1 MMTVAAL
8 VLALVVL
15 AVAPWAQIAAPTRT
29 LLPLSVGAPELTAWL
44 LLGALVALALS
55 LLALRGSRTHRGRAR
70 VSLVLSLAAAAFPSY
85 VLAQFPAALR
95 DFTAQWTGTLRTTP
109 ADVAPIDARFP
120 LRPVPFTWR
129 EMLAGLD
136 LVPVRITRDIP
147 MSLRDDVALT
157 VDVYQPAGD
166 HIAPVVVQIYGGAWR
181 SGSPGDDATMAQALA
196 GAGFAVFAIDYR
208 HTPRWQWPMQLH
220 DVLGALAWVRAHA
233 AEYQADGARLAL
245 IGRSAGG
252 QLAMRASQDERAGP
266 VRAVVTVYGPV
277 DLVEGYRSPP
287 DPDPLDVRA
296 VEEAL
301 FGGTP
306 EERRDLYVD
315 ASPITRATRPHPPV
329 LVITGGRDHIVEPR
343 FGVMLH
349 EALRASGVSLL
360 LHLPWADHAFDAVPF
375 GPSSQIALY
384 YTQRFLAHTLR

>member
-1 MMTVAAL
+1 MILALAL

-15 AVAPWAQIAAPTRT
+15 AIAPWAQIAAPTRG
-29 LLPLSVGAPELTAWL
+29 LLPLSVGAPELSAWL
-44 LLGALVALALS
+44 LLIAGVALVLS
-55 LLALRGSRTHRGRAR
+55 LLAFRTSPAR
-70 VSLVLSLAAAAFPSY
+70 RRLTRLSLVLSLIAMAVPSY
-85 VLAQFPAALR
+85 VLTRFPATLR
-95 DFTAQWTGTLRTTP
+95 DFDAQWLATLGNTP
-109 ADVAPIDARFP
+109 PEVAPLDVASP
-120 LRPVPFTWR
+120 LRPVPYSWR
-129 EMLAGLD
+129 EMLTGLD
-136 LVPVRITRDIP
+136 LAPVRITRGIP
-147 MSLRDDVALT
+147 VAAPSEVPLT
-157 VDVYQPAGD
+157 VDVYRPEGNQTVPA
-166 HIAPVVVQIYGGAWR
+166 VVQIYGGAWR
-181 SGSPGDDATMAQALA
+181 SGEPDDDAALAQALA

-208 HTPRWQWPMQLH
+208 HAPRWQWPMQLH
-220 DVLGALAWVRAHA
+220 DVLDALAWVRAHA
-233 AEYQADGARLAL
+233 ADHQADGARLAL

-252 QLAMRASQDERAGP
+252 QLAMRASQDERAGT

-306 EERRDLYVD
+306 DERRDLYVD
-315 ASPITRATRPHPPV
+315 ASPITRARLPHPPV
-329 LVITGGRDHIVEPR
+329 LIITGGRDHIVEPR

-349 EALRASGVSLL
+349 EALRAGGVSLL

-384 YTQRFLAHTLR
+384 YTQRFLTMALR